1 MKKLV
6 FLSVIVLLL
15 SSFHFVAYAHPGSL
29 DEKGGHYDSSTGKY
43 HYHHG
48 YPAHLH
54 TNGQCPY
61 DFDDQTNREYNPSQ
75 STNSTTGKMI
85 LENSY
90 TLWDHI
96 TNIAT
101 AIGVS
106 AMLGLLILLVFL
118 KQITTSF
125 KGIQTSVFYDKL
137 VFSSS
142 FLCPFTCTLSS
153 IYNLFGFKVLLFW
166 TIAFFLMY
174 QWAKAVY
181 KKQTK

>member
-6 FLSVIVLLL
+6 FLSAIVLLL

-48 YPAHLH
+48 YPAHQH
-54 TNGQCPY
+54 TNGKCPY
-61 DFDDQTNREYNPSQ
+61 DFDDQTNREYYPSHF
-75 STNSTTGKMI
+75 TNSSTDKIIIEKT
-85 LENSY
+85 Y
-90 TLWDHI
+90 TLWDHM
-96 TNIAT
+96 TNIVT
-101 AIGVS
+101 AMGVS
-106 AMLGLLILLVFL
+106 AMLGLVILLVFW

-125 KGIQTSVFYDKL
+125 NGIQTSFFYDKL
-137 VFSSS
+137 VFSLS
-142 FLCPFTCTLSS
+142 FLCPLTCTLSN
-153 IYNLFGFKVLLFW
+153 IYNMYGIQTLLFW
-166 TIAFFLMY
+166 PIAFFLMY